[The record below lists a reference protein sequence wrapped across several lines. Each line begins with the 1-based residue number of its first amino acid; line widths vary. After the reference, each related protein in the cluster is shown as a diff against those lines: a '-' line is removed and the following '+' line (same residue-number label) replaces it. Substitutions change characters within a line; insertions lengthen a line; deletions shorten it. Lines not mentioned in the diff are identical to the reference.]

1 MGSRIGL
8 LEYTKSRIEQFDRH
22 AGDKHIPSFHKLLP
36 FDIGEACLAIS
47 KNVLIDVL
55 AIEDVVA
62 AREDSCN
69 PVH

>member
-8 LEYTKSRIEQFDRH
+8 FEYTKSHIEQFDRH
-22 AGDKHIPSFHKLLP
+22 AGDKHIPSLHKLLP
-36 FDIGEACLAIS
+36 LDIKEACLAIS
-47 KNVLIDVL
+47 NNVLVDVP
-55 AIEDVVA
+55 ATGDVMA